1 MASMKR
7 TATAVQQFLIEPVRK
22 RSGSLFLLQLA
33 QLVTDRGRGRY
44 DDLMCRALAAVRP
57 KVDLPSSRLMSDEA
71 ITTSVSLLWQR
82 GWDIMPWRID
92 SADLAEIRRFAFTT
106 SAYAADPSEF
116 IAVQEENIPKRDGR
130 YVWRMSDLIRV
141 GAVQKLMA
149 DGAMHKI
156 AQDYLRCR
164 PLLTSVVL
172 WLDPPYDTPITA
184 HQYHYDNDG
193 PSFLKFFVYVT
204 DIDDTGA
211 HSFIQGTHGH
221 RKPPQFGRSGI
232 YARDALLQFYGTESE
247 KVFTGPA
254 GMVLAEDTAGFHKG
268 TTPRNGYRMILQFQ
282 FTNLDH
288 PLDEEFICGVDKVRI
303 EGMDRGIRRIASKF
317 VA

>member
-1 MASMKR
+1 MADVKH
-7 TATAVQQFLIEPVRK
+7 AAAGVQQFLIEPMRK

-44 DDLMCRALAAVRP
+44 DDLMCRALTAVRP
-57 KVDLPSSRLMSDEA
+57 KIDLPGSRYMSDEA
-71 ITTSVSLLWQR
+71 IANSLNALRQR
-82 GWDIMPWRID
+82 GWDILPWQVEG
-92 SADLAEIRRFAFTT
+92 ADIAEIRRFAFMTP
-106 SAYAADPSEF
+106 AYTADPSEH
-116 IAVQEENIPKRDGR
+116 IIVEEGNIPKKDGR
-130 YVWRMSDLIRV
+130 YVWRMSELIRV
-141 GAVQKLMA
+141 AAVQKLIT
-149 DGAMHKI
+149 DGAMHRI

-164 PLLTSVVL
+164 PLLTSIIL
-172 WLDPPYDTPITA
+172 WLDPPYDKPIHA

-204 DIDDTGA
+204 DIDETGA

-232 YARDALLQFYGTESE
+232 YDRDALLQFYGGENE

-254 GMVLAEDTAGFHKG
+254 GMILAEDTAGFHKG
-268 TTPRNGYRMILQFQ
+268 TTPSKGYRMLLQFQ
-282 FTNLDH
+282 FTSLNH
-288 PLDEEFICGVDKVRI
+288 PLEEEFVCGVDKVRI
-303 EGMDRGIRRIASKF
+303 EGVDRGIRRIASKF